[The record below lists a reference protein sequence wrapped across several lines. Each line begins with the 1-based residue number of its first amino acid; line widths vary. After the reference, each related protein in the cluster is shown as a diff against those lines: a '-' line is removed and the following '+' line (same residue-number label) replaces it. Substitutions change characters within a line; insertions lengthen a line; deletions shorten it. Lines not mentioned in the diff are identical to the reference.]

1 MADFYDFHTVHL
13 VMYESWT
20 ASFHRLASVNAS
32 THTAQLASHYNAQ
45 WANQAAGSRYYVENA
60 REHLDA
66 ADLLR
71 ILLVPP
77 KPKSGGGAAKRKR
90 E

>member
-1 MADFYDFHTVHL
+1 MLYDD
-13 VMYESWT
+13 
-20 ASFHRLASVNAS
+20 
-32 THTAQLASHYNAQ
+32 
-45 WANQAAGSRYYVENA
+45 GD

-77 KPKSGGGAAKRKR
+77 AQGGGGAAKRKR

>member
-1 MADFYDFHTVHL
+1 MLYDD
-13 VMYESWT
+13 
-20 ASFHRLASVNAS
+20 
-32 THTAQLASHYNAQ
+32 
-45 WANQAAGSRYYVENA
+45 GD

-77 KPKSGGGAAKRKR
+77 KPKSGGGGAAKRKR

>member
-1 MADFYDFHTVHL
+1 MPLSDDAAWADPEAGEPRRPSSFGGV
-13 VMYESWT
+13 VES
-20 ASFHRLASVNAS
+20 H
-32 THTAQLASHYNAQ
+32 THTEGFGVLYDD
-45 WANQAAGSRYYVENA
+45 GD

-77 KPKSGGGAAKRKR
+77 KPKSGGGGAAKRKR